1 MLNVVYLSLT
11 IKKILYMENLSAQ
24 HDSKIMTPKEWAL
37 TIFLASLPI
46 IGFILVL
53 IWAFDSNT
61 DLQKKN
67 WAKGTL
73 LLMVIYFIIAM
84 LFLFMFGG
92 LALLMGLGS

>member
-1 MLNVVYLSLT
+1 MD
-11 IKKILYMENLSAQ
+11 NLSAQ
-24 HDSKIMTPKEWAL
+24 QDSKIMSPKEWAL

-53 IWAFDSNT
+53 VWAFDSNT
-61 DLQKKN
+61 ALQKKN

-73 LLMVIYFIIAM
+73 LLMLIYFILAM

-92 LALLMGLGS
+92 LALLAGLNS

>member
-1 MLNVVYLSLT
+1 MD
-11 IKKILYMENLSAQ
+11 NLSAQ
-24 HDSKIMTPKEWAL
+24 QESKIMSPKEWAL

-53 IWAFDSNT
+53 VWAFDSST

-73 LLMVIYFIIAM
+73 LLVLIYFIIAM

-92 LALLMGLGS
+92 LALFAGLNS

>member
-1 MLNVVYLSLT
+1 
-11 IKKILYMENLSAQ
+11 MENLSDQQSVATM
-24 HDSKIMTPKEWAL
+24 SYKEWAL

-53 IWAFDSNT
+53 IWAFDTNT
-61 DLQKKN
+61 RINKKN

-92 LALLMGLGS
+92 VALLAGLNS

>member
-1 MLNVVYLSLT
+1 
-11 IKKILYMENLSAQ
+11 MENVSTQQDFKLMS
-24 HDSKIMTPKEWAL
+24 PKEWAL

-53 IWAFDSNT
+53 VWAFDSST

-73 LLMVIYFIIAM
+73 LLMVIYFILAM

-92 LALLMGLGS
+92 LALFAGLNS